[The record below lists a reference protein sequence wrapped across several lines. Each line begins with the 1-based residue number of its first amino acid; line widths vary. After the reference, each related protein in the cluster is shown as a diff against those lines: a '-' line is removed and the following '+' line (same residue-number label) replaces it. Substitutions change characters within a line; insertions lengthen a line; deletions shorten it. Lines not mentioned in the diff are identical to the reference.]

1 VYSAFLKIKQ
11 EGVAGYSLICSIG
24 PFRFFFEVLL
34 FFLKIINSFTFE
46 LRLCVCVCGL
56 VCLLPEGPEDSDR
69 FLELELHIVLSHLIE
84 VLGTELSSSARA
96 MCTLNY

>member
-1 VYSAFLKIKQ
+1 
-11 EGVAGYSLICSIG
+11 
-24 PFRFFFEVLL
+24 
-34 FFLKIINSFTFE
+34 
-46 LRLCVCVCGL
+46 LCVCVCGL